1 MTPTDGSTS
10 KYDGKGGASPQW
22 WPSRYG
28 ADDQRGAAN
37 ELADAVVLNALGLP
51 KKGKVVDLSQIL
63 DSASPLGTP
72 PRSFNMLAL
81 AHGSLSDTDLAS
93 KQNELSYFEEH
104 AEHTYH
110 VGTHLDGLGH
120 VGIAGR
126 FYNGHAYGDIYT
138 PMGLTKLG
146 AENIPPF
153 ITRGVL
159 LDIAGLVGNEILPTG
174 FQIDIDLLESAA
186 KRQKLELRPGDA
198 VLLHTGWADLWERDP
213 VSYAAGEPGIVV
225 EAAKWLIER
234 RPSLVGADNWAF
246 EVVPA
251 VDPERPF
258 VAHQH
263 LIAESGVYILENIT
277 TRTLRDSGVSEF
289 LFVMTPLL
297 IRGATGSMVRPAA
310 VI

>member
-1 MTPTDGSTS
+1 MTAADSSVGAYDGDGSE
-10 KYDGKGGASPQW
+10 SPQW

-37 ELADAVVLNALGLP
+37 ELNDQAVLVALGLP
-51 KKGKVVDLSQIL
+51 RHGKLLDLAQVL
-63 DSASPLGTP
+63 DSTSPLGTP
-72 PRSFNMLAL
+72 PRSFNMLVL
-81 AHGSLSDTDLAS
+81 AHGSLSDTELAS
-93 KQNELSYFEEH
+93 KQNELTYFEEH

-126 FYNGHAYGDIYT
+126 FYNGHTYGDIYS
-138 PMGLTKLG
+138 PMGLSKLG
-146 AENIPPF
+146 AENIPPI
-153 ITRGVL
+153 ITRGVI
-159 LDIAGLVGNEILPTG
+159 LDIAGLVGDEVLPTG
-174 FQIDIDLLESAA
+174 FQISVELLEDAVR
-186 KRQKLELRPGDA
+186 RQEVELRPGDA
-198 VLLHTGWADLWERDP
+198 VLLHTGWANLWQSDP
-213 VSYAAGEPGIVV
+213 DAYAAGEPGVVV

-234 RPSLVGADNWAF
+234 RPCVVGADNWAF

-258 VAHQH
+258 IAHQH
-263 LIAESGVYILENIT
+263 LITESGIYIIENIT
-277 TRTLRDSGVSEF
+277 TKALRDAGASEF
-289 LFVMTPLL
+289 LFVMTPLS